1 MRSLLTDLGI
11 EVHDDPNAAVGGGS
25 SSSKVAAGIVD
36 ATGLSGPA
44 DLAEVQ
50 AFLTPVMRRIGPS
63 GRILVIGDVP
73 AEATSPA
80 VRAARRA
87 LEGLVRSAGKEARYG
102 ATVNLVHVADGVEND
117 LESTLRF
124 FLSSR
129 SAFVHGQRLD
139 VGTVPGFSGSSQG
152 VDWDK
157 PLAGRTAVVTG
168 AARGIGATVASTLR
182 RDGATVICVDVPSA
196 GDALAR
202 TANDIGGSAL
212 QLDITAD
219 HAPATLLEHA
229 QRHGGLDIVVHNAG
243 ITRDKL
249 LANQDRDRWNSVI
262 DVNLNAQLAI
272 NDALLGSEV
281 FHRGGR
287 IVTVSSMA
295 GIAGNRGQTSYGA
308 SGVSARTSR
317 TRRALDHRLL
327 ERAGGVGDRRERVV
341 DGGQIGD
348 DHQQAS
354 HGERAV
360 EHVKAAD
367 PEDECRARQRD
378 RAHDHREQRFLPGEA
393 QPRAPRAV
401 AGVAEAAELV
411 RLAGEALDHLDRG
424 QDLEHPLDQRRLQRL
439 HALGALYHPAR
450 VVAERHPQEGHHHQR
465 EQRQRDVEPH
475 QDREHHRELDH
486 RHRQREDA
494 ADHQVVDA
502 VGVGLEAVDPVGRAR
517 GDVMP

>member
-1 MRSLLTDLGI
+1 MSNDWYSDFVNSSVGRSIAGQVGLPPVPQLRRYEPGQPLLSGPALLGTATADGRVAKAVRSLLTDLGI
-11 EVHDDPNAAVGGGS
+11 EVHEDPNAAVGGGS

-50 AFLTPVMRRIGPS
+50 GFLTPVMRRIGPS

-73 AEATSPA
+73 AEASSPA

-102 ATVNLVHVADGVEND
+102 ATVNLVHVADGAEND

-168 AARGIGATVASTLR
+168 AARGIGATVAATLR

-202 TANDIGGSAL
+202 TANDVGGSAL
-212 QLDITAD
+212 QLDITGD
-219 HAPATLLEHA
+219 DAPARLLEHA
-229 QRHGGLDIVVHNAG
+229 GRHGGLDIVVHNAG

-262 DVNLNAQLAI
+262 DVNLNSQLAI

-308 SGVSARTSR
+308 SKAGVIGMVDATAPLLTEKDATINAVAPGFIETAMTKAMPVG
-317 TRRALDHRLL
+317 TREAGRRLSSMTQ
-327 ERAGGVGDRRERVV
+327 GGLPVDVAETIAWFAQGASYAVNGQVLRV
-341 DGGQIGD
+341 DGQN
-348 DHQQAS
+348 
-354 HGERAV
+354 
-360 EHVKAAD
+360 
-367 PEDECRARQRD
+367 
-378 RAHDHREQRFLPGEA
+378 F
-393 QPRAPRAV
+393 
-401 AGVAEAAELV
+401 
-411 RLAGEALDHLDRG
+411 
-424 QDLEHPLDQRRLQRL
+424 
-439 HALGALYHPAR
+439 LGA
-450 VVAERHPQEGHHHQR
+450 
-465 EQRQRDVEPH
+465 
-475 QDREHHRELDH
+475 
-486 RHRQREDA
+486 
-494 ADHQVVDA
+494 
-502 VGVGLEAVDPVGRAR
+502 
-517 GDVMP
+517 

>member
-1 MRSLLTDLGI
+1 MSNDWYSDFVNSGFGRSIAGTVGLPPVPQLRRYEPGQPLLSGPALLGTATADGRVAKVVRSLLTDLGI

-87 LEGLVRSAGKEARYG
+87 LEGLVRSAAKEARYG
-102 ATVNLVHVADGVEND
+102 ATVNLVHVADDAVGAD

-168 AARGIGATVASTLR
+168 AARGIGATVAATLR

-202 TANDIGGSAL
+202 TANDIGGTAL

-219 HAPATLLEHA
+219 HAPATLLDHA

-308 SGVSARTSR
+308 SKAGVIGMVDATAPLLAEKDATINAVAPGFIETAMTKAMPVG
-317 TRRALDHRLL
+317 TREAGRRLSSMTQ
-327 ERAGGVGDRRERVV
+327 GGLPVDVAETIAWFAQGASYAVNGQVLRV
-341 DGGQIGD
+341 DGQNY
-348 DHQQAS
+348 
-354 HGERAV
+354 
-360 EHVKAAD
+360 
-367 PEDECRARQRD
+367 
-378 RAHDHREQRFLPGEA
+378 
-393 QPRAPRAV
+393 
-401 AGVAEAAELV
+401 
-411 RLAGEALDHLDRG
+411 
-424 QDLEHPLDQRRLQRL
+424 
-439 HALGALYHPAR
+439 LGA
-450 VVAERHPQEGHHHQR
+450 
-465 EQRQRDVEPH
+465 
-475 QDREHHRELDH
+475 
-486 RHRQREDA
+486 
-494 ADHQVVDA
+494 
-502 VGVGLEAVDPVGRAR
+502 
-517 GDVMP
+517 

>member
-1 MRSLLTDLGI
+1 MSNDWYSDFVNSGIGKSIAGSVGLPPVPRLRRYEPGQPLLSGAALLGTATADGRVAKVVRSLLTDVGV
-11 EVHDDPNAAVGGGS
+11 EVHDDPHAAIGGGS
-25 SSSKVAAGIVD
+25 STSRVATGIVD
-36 ATGLSGPA
+36 ATGLSSPS

-73 AEATSPA
+73 GEATSPA
-80 VRAARRA
+80 VRAARRS

-102 ATVNLVHVADGVEND
+102 ATVNLLHVADGAEND

-129 SAFVHGQRLD
+129 SAFVDGQRLD
-139 VGTVPGFSGSSQG
+139 VGTVAGFSGSSQG

-168 AARGIGATVASTLR
+168 AARGIGATVAKTLR
-182 RDGATVICVDVPSA
+182 RDGATVICVDVPAA

-202 TANDIGGSAL
+202 TANDVGGSAL

-229 QRHGGLDIVVHNAG
+229 GRHGGLDIVVHNAG

-272 NDALLGSEV
+272 NDALLASDV

-295 GIAGNRGQTSYGA
+295 GIAGNRGQTAYGA
-308 SGVSARTSR
+308 SKAGVIGMVDATAPLLVEKDATINAVAPGFIETAMTAAMPVG
-317 TRRALDHRLL
+317 TREAGRRLSSMTQ
-327 ERAGGVGDRRERVV
+327 GGLPVDVAETIAWFAQGASYAVNGQVLRV
-341 DGGQIGD
+341 DGQN
-348 DHQQAS
+348 
-354 HGERAV
+354 
-360 EHVKAAD
+360 
-367 PEDECRARQRD
+367 
-378 RAHDHREQRFLPGEA
+378 F
-393 QPRAPRAV
+393 
-401 AGVAEAAELV
+401 
-411 RLAGEALDHLDRG
+411 
-424 QDLEHPLDQRRLQRL
+424 
-439 HALGALYHPAR
+439 LGA
-450 VVAERHPQEGHHHQR
+450 
-465 EQRQRDVEPH
+465 
-475 QDREHHRELDH
+475 
-486 RHRQREDA
+486 
-494 ADHQVVDA
+494 
-502 VGVGLEAVDPVGRAR
+502 
-517 GDVMP
+517 

>member
-1 MRSLLTDLGI
+1 MSNDWYSDFVNSGFGKTIAGQVGLPPVPKLRRYEPGQPLLSGPALLGTATADGRVAKVVRSFLTDLGV

-36 ATGLSGPA
+36 ATGLSSPA

-73 AEATSPA
+73 AEAEAPA

-102 ATVNLVHVADGVEND
+102 ATVNLVHVANGAEND

-157 PLAGRTAVVTG
+157 PLAGRVALVTG
-168 AARGIGATVASTLR
+168 AARGIGATVAATLR
-182 RDGATVICVDVPSA
+182 RDGATVICVDVPAA

-219 HAPATLLEHA
+219 HAPATILDHA
-229 QRHGGLDIVVHNAG
+229 QRHGGLDVVVHNAG

-262 DVNLNAQLAI
+262 DVNLNSQLAI
-272 NDALLGSEV
+272 NDALLSSEV

-308 SGVSARTSR
+308 SKAGVIGMVDATAPLLVEKDATINAVAPGFIETAMTKAMPVG
-317 TRRALDHRLL
+317 TREAGRRLSSMTQ
-327 ERAGGVGDRRERVV
+327 GGLPVDVAETIAWFAQGASYAVNGQVLRV
-341 DGGQIGD
+341 DGQN
-348 DHQQAS
+348 
-354 HGERAV
+354 
-360 EHVKAAD
+360 
-367 PEDECRARQRD
+367 
-378 RAHDHREQRFLPGEA
+378 F
-393 QPRAPRAV
+393 
-401 AGVAEAAELV
+401 
-411 RLAGEALDHLDRG
+411 
-424 QDLEHPLDQRRLQRL
+424 
-439 HALGALYHPAR
+439 LGA
-450 VVAERHPQEGHHHQR
+450 
-465 EQRQRDVEPH
+465 
-475 QDREHHRELDH
+475 
-486 RHRQREDA
+486 
-494 ADHQVVDA
+494 
-502 VGVGLEAVDPVGRAR
+502 
-517 GDVMP
+517 

>member
-1 MRSLLTDLGI
+1 MSNDWYSDFVNSGFGKSIAGTVGLPPVPQLRRYEPGQPLLSGPALLGTATADGRVAKVVRSLLTDLGI

-139 VGTVPGFSGSSQG
+139 VGTVPGLLGLEPGWS
-152 VDWDK
+152 
-157 PLAGRTAVVTG
+157 TG
-168 AARGIGATVASTLR
+168 TSRSPGGPRWSPGPRAGIGATVASTLR

-308 SGVSARTSR
+308 SKAGVIGMVDATAPLLAEKDATINAVAPGFIETAMTKAMPVG
-317 TRRALDHRLL
+317 TREAGRRLSSMTQ
-327 ERAGGVGDRRERVV
+327 GGLPVDVAETIAWFAQGASYAVNGQVLRV
-341 DGGQIGD
+341 DGQN
-348 DHQQAS
+348 
-354 HGERAV
+354 
-360 EHVKAAD
+360 
-367 PEDECRARQRD
+367 
-378 RAHDHREQRFLPGEA
+378 F
-393 QPRAPRAV
+393 
-401 AGVAEAAELV
+401 
-411 RLAGEALDHLDRG
+411 
-424 QDLEHPLDQRRLQRL
+424 
-439 HALGALYHPAR
+439 LGA
-450 VVAERHPQEGHHHQR
+450 
-465 EQRQRDVEPH
+465 
-475 QDREHHRELDH
+475 
-486 RHRQREDA
+486 
-494 ADHQVVDA
+494 
-502 VGVGLEAVDPVGRAR
+502 
-517 GDVMP
+517 

>member
-1 MRSLLTDLGI
+1 M
-11 EVHDDPNAAVGGGS
+11 
-25 SSSKVAAGIVD
+25 
-36 ATGLSGPA
+36 
-44 DLAEVQ
+44 
-50 AFLTPVMRRIGPS
+50 
-63 GRILVIGDVP
+63 
-73 AEATSPA
+73 
-80 VRAARRA
+80 
-87 LEGLVRSAGKEARYG
+87 
-102 ATVNLVHVADGVEND
+102 
-117 LESTLRF
+117 
-124 FLSSR
+124 
-129 SAFVHGQRLD
+129 HGQRLD

-308 SGVSARTSR
+308 SKAGVIGMVDATAPLLAEKDATINAVAPGFIETAMTKAMPVG
-317 TRRALDHRLL
+317 TREAGRRLSSMTQ
-327 ERAGGVGDRRERVV
+327 GGLPVDVAETIAWFAQGASYAVNGQVLRV
-341 DGGQIGD
+341 DGQN
-348 DHQQAS
+348 
-354 HGERAV
+354 
-360 EHVKAAD
+360 
-367 PEDECRARQRD
+367 
-378 RAHDHREQRFLPGEA
+378 F
-393 QPRAPRAV
+393 
-401 AGVAEAAELV
+401 
-411 RLAGEALDHLDRG
+411 
-424 QDLEHPLDQRRLQRL
+424 
-439 HALGALYHPAR
+439 LGA
-450 VVAERHPQEGHHHQR
+450 
-465 EQRQRDVEPH
+465 
-475 QDREHHRELDH
+475 
-486 RHRQREDA
+486 
-494 ADHQVVDA
+494 
-502 VGVGLEAVDPVGRAR
+502 
-517 GDVMP
+517 